1 LYDVYKASIEL
12 RKSHPVFTGDDFSYS
27 LNGAIKSLTL
37 NNASM
42 NAVVIVNVDV
52 NSQNKILDF
61 QHDGWWYE
69 YFSGD
74 SIDINGSK
82 LISLDPGKYKI
93 FTDLKLETPVIL
105 NTLGLNEYKI
115 AKWDIKIFPNPSID
129 FLNITAKG
137 CLSKEIKYTIMN
149 TLGKIIYQENG
160 PYNNHRINIEKLSPG
175 SYFLVL
181 EQENYLTSKE
191 FIKF

>member
-1 LYDVYKASIEL
+1 MKEL
-12 RKSHPVFTGDDFSYS
+12 
-27 LNGAIKSLTL
+27 
-37 NNASM
+37 
-42 NAVVIVNVDV
+42 
-52 NSQNKILDF
+52 
-61 QHDGWWYE
+61 QH
-69 YFSGD
+69 
-74 SIDINGSK
+74 
-82 LISLDPGKYKI
+82 
-93 FTDLKLETPVIL
+93 VIL
-105 NTLGLNEYKI
+105 NTLGVNEYKI

-137 CLSKEIKYTIMN
+137 CLSKKIKYTIMN

-160 PYNNHRINIEKLSPG
+160 PYNNHRINIEKLFPG